1 MLAILA
7 MTSDFYDRKSE
18 ATSHFYDRKS
28 EATSHLSLES
38 CQTQL
43 QSPDSPGSANSEDQ
57 QSNLDLS
64 GGSTSQHQ
72 DSLWPVQDRAGDQ
85 GAPPLLQMPALWIQP
100 EGVQGSSPVRDLC
113 RTSQQRCLPE
123 EAKQI
128 IQHSSPQ
135 VHQLCRGSPIT
146 FQDVPERLHR
156 LPRQPAAPSSEA
168 KHAQPAVTAPQPR
181 KTAPTQ
187 VAPTAV
193 SPQPVVVTASRMPIP
208 NVWLQGGKSPPTFS
222 EVVARTSPGANH
234 PDNQETRTLRNSSE
248 SLLHLT
254 AAVPEP
260 IQTSDATPQIT
271 IQSPGT

>member
-57 QSNLDLS
+57 QSHLDLS

-85 GAPPLLQMPALWIQP
+85 GAPPLLQMPALWTQP

-135 VHQLCRGSPIT
+135 VHQLWLCPRHAGETSSPPSAASNSIQRGQARTACSDSPPAT
-146 FQDVPERLHR
+146 EDSSHPGGSNCSQSPACGSNSEPDAYPERLASR
-156 LPRQPAAPSSEA
+156 RKKSTNIFRSCRPNKPWRQPSR
-168 KHAQPAVTAPQPR
+168 QPR
-181 KTAPTQ
+181 DENAEELLRVLATPDC
-187 VAPTAV
+187 
-193 SPQPVVVTASRMPIP
+193 SR
-208 NVWLQGGKSPPTFS
+208 
-222 EVVARTSPGANH
+222 
-234 PDNQETRTLRNSSE
+234 TRTN
-248 SLLHLT
+248 T
-254 AAVPEP
+254 
-260 IQTSDATPQIT
+260 D
-271 IQSPGT
+271 